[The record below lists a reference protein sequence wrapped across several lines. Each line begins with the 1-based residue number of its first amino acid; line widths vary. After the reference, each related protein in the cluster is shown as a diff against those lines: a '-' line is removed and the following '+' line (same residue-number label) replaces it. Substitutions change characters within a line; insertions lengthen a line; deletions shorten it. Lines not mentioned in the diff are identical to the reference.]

1 MKILVIED
9 ELKLANA
16 LARGLKQENYAVE
29 VCNNGDEGLSAA
41 LHGEY
46 DLMIIDRMLPG
57 KEGVQFTLKVW
68 LKGER

>member
-29 VCNNGDEGLSAA
+29 VCNNGDD
-41 LHGEY
+41 Y
-46 DLMIIDRMLPG
+46 
-57 KEGVQFTLKVW
+57 
-68 LKGER
+68 